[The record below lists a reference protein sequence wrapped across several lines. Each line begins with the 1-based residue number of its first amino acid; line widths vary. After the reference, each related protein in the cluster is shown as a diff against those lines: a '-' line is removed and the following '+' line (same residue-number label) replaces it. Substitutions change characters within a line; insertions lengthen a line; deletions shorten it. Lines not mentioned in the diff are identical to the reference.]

1 MLKTFRVF
9 SRAVNKRGYT
19 VGITQNVKAENVQA
33 AISTVINKSAKAGLS
48 GVIIH
53 AVHEI
58 KGGGAVMQQMTLAEA
73 SLQAQQ
79 VEVISRMIEHMIERH
94 HEEID
99 DHDLSVIAG
108 LIKQLSSNVAVWL
121 MTEEEKRG
129 EQ

>member
-1 MLKTFRVF
+1 
-9 SRAVNKRGYT
+9 
-19 VGITQNVKAENVQA
+19 
-33 AISTVINKSAKAGLS
+33 
-48 GVIIH
+48 
-53 AVHEI
+53 
-58 KGGGAVMQQMTLAEA
+58 MQEMTLAEA

-79 VEVISRMIEHMIERH
+79 VEVISRMIERMIARN

>member
-1 MLKTFRVF
+1 M
-9 SRAVNKRGYT
+9 
-19 VGITQNVKAENVQA
+19 Q
-33 AISTVINKSAKAGLS
+33 
-48 GVIIH
+48 
-53 AVHEI
+53 EI
-58 KGGGAVMQQMTLAEA
+58 TLAEA
-73 SLQAQQ
+73 SLKAQQ
-79 VEVISRMIEHMIERH
+79 VEVISRMIERMIERN

>member
-1 MLKTFRVF
+1 
-9 SRAVNKRGYT
+9 
-19 VGITQNVKAENVQA
+19 
-33 AISTVINKSAKAGLS
+33 
-48 GVIIH
+48 
-53 AVHEI
+53 
-58 KGGGAVMQQMTLAEA
+58 MQQITLAEA

-79 VEVISRMIEHMIERH
+79 VEVISRMIERMIERN

-121 MTEEEKRG
+121 MAEEDKRG

>member
-1 MLKTFRVF
+1 
-9 SRAVNKRGYT
+9 
-19 VGITQNVKAENVQA
+19 
-33 AISTVINKSAKAGLS
+33 
-48 GVIIH
+48 
-53 AVHEI
+53 
-58 KGGGAVMQQMTLAEA
+58 TLAEA

-79 VEVISRMIEHMIERH
+79 VEVISRMIERMIERN